1 MIYSAKDK
9 NIPFLYHYQKFNE
22 EYIADLLLNDRI
34 KFSNPSGFNDP
45 WDCRLNFSK
54 VLLENPEIYSANV
67 EYATDL
73 LRRHS
78 ATPED
83 ELVKKAKELRTSK
96 SLMEARFDEFSVGMN
111 DAIIKDYRVYCLST
125 DPTNHLMWAH
135 YAKDSDGKDAHK
147 GVCFGFNTGNPIF
160 SEALEVTYTENY
172 PQLNPAE
179 EDGCKFLRD
188 VLFTKA
194 KEWEREREY
203 RLVAKENDSEE
214 FFILNDGYLSF
225 NSQNLACVI
234 VGCSMPESD
243 IQKLKSII
251 VSRKDHVD
259 LFQVH
264 PAKEKYS
271 FEIRKI

>member
-9 NIPFLYHYQKFNE
+9 KIPFLYHYQKFNE

-34 KFSNPSGFNDP
+34 KFSNPSNFNDP

-54 VLLENPEIYSANV
+54 ALLENPEIHSKNV
-67 EYATDL
+67 EYAIDL
-73 LRRHS
+73 LRRHFHI
-78 ATPED
+78 PETELVIKAD
-83 ELVKKAKELRTSK
+83 ELRANKL
-96 SLMEARFDEFSVGMN
+96 LMEAKFDEFTVGLN

-125 DPTNHLMWAH
+125 EPTNHLMWAH

-147 GVCFGFNTGNPIF
+147 GVCFGFHTDNPIF

-179 EDGCKFLRD
+179 EDECKFLRD

-194 KEWEREREY
+194 KEWESEREY
-203 RLVAKENDSEE
+203 RLIAKENDSEE
-214 FFILNDGYLSF
+214 FFILREGYLPF

-234 VGCSMPESD
+234 VGCSMPEPD

-251 VSRKDHVD
+251 IRRKDHVD

-271 FEIRKI
+271 FETHKI